1 MIELVGLTTEKI
13 EKYKTSSFSIEYNP
27 YPYGRDVDSWVGCT
41 YRMNYKVY
49 KCKYFMNI
57 LNGESV
63 SIITFSDDEELF
75 NKLDI
80 ALELNT
86 ILKDIIITSNKI
98 QEIVELFSPKYT
110 HYQWL
115 EGIRKNKSAGRIV
128 SDEIY
133 YFDIWKHRLAKNKEC
148 KARYDKLNEKLNE
161 LNSNRMNLIKDN
173 HIQFNVN
180 SFINHND
187 FEIRF

>member
-13 EKYKTSSFSIEYNP
+13 EKYKASSFSIEYNP
-27 YPYGRDVDSWVGCT
+27 YPYERDIGSWIGCT
-41 YRMNYKVY
+41 YRTNYKIY
-49 KCKYFMNI
+49 KCKYVHKI

-63 SIITFSDDEELF
+63 SIITFSNDEELF

-115 EGIRKNKSAGRIV
+115 EGIRKNKLVETV
-128 SDEIY
+128 SDEID

-180 SFINHND
+180 SFIDHND